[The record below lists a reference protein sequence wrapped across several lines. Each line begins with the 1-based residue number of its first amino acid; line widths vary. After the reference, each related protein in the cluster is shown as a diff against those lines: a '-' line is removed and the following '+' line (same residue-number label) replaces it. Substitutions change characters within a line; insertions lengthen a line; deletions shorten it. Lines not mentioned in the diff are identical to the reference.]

1 MTVIRNY
8 IFLITFIRLMIANI
22 KTCFHSIAET
32 IKFQMSLM
40 HHNVF
45 DPFEVSIHLLKSRII
60 WLDALVAVQLK
71 KSDKSGRKSNSRR
84 LNK

>member
-1 MTVIRNY
+1 
-8 IFLITFIRLMIANI
+8 MIANV
-22 KTCFHSIAET
+22 KTCFQSFAEMR
-32 IKFQMSLM
+32 KFQMSLM
-40 HHNVF
+40 HHNIF

>member
-1 MTVIRNY
+1 MMADV
-8 IFLITFIRLMIANI
+8 
-22 KTCFHSIAET
+22 KTCFHSFAET
-32 IKFQMSLM
+32 RKFQMSVM
-40 HHNVF
+40 HHNIF
-45 DPFEVSIHLLKSRII
+45 DPFEVSIHLLKSHII

>member
-1 MTVIRNY
+1 MMADV
-8 IFLITFIRLMIANI
+8 
-22 KTCFHSIAET
+22 KTCFHSFAET
-32 IKFQMSLM
+32 RKFQMSVM
-40 HHNVF
+40 HHNIF